1 MTQLR
6 YEHMILLSWLE
17 HLELHWPGS
26 KRLQWL
32 TSVTWCSLWSLSM
45 HLLNLVYLIR
55 YGFLHASGWYAAKL
69 QMLWPC
75 MLRLRL
81 TFHSCTLIVLRNSCR
96 PAILVDGRLC

>member
-32 TSVTWCSLWSLSM
+32 TSVTWCSLLSLSM

-55 YGFLHASGWYAAKL
+55 YASY
-69 QMLWPC
+69 MLLDG
-75 MLRLRL
+75 MQQ
-81 TFHSCTLIVLRNSCR
+81 SCR
-96 PAILVDGRLC
+96 CCGHACSDYV